1 MTNMK
6 YFATKEDI
14 EEILQLRQK
23 NWVFNPDE
31 DKKEILARVIDFDNE
46 AIVCLKN
53 DNKIIWS
60 SMIIFHPFQTFIYR
74 FGIDPLYH
82 GKWFWSLLCQ
92 YIEETLIS
100 KQMFHPT
107 LFVEEE
113 NTIWIQFRSSHG
125 RENLYKVECFV
136 KNLEYLKDT

>member
-1 MTNMK
+1 MK
-6 YFATKEDI
+6 KLIIDHYENIDP
-14 EEILQLRQK
+14 QLIQQGQDSSPWDWFR
-23 NWVFNPDE
+23 
-31 DKKEILARVIDFDNE
+31 LDFYNE

-136 KNLEYLKDT
+136 KNLEYVKDT